1 MTDHAVTVSVVIPT
15 VGRRTLRRSVESALR
30 QTQPP
35 AEVLVV
41 ADTDATL
48 DLPEDDRIV
57 VLSPGAGTGRG
68 GCRQIGIDKAQG
80 AIIALLDD
88 DDTWH
93 ADKLQRQ
100 LHACR
105 DAGGTWISATRIV
118 VRGPGDRRRVW
129 PRRLIGPRQP
139 AADYLFRRR
148 ELESGGAVLQTSTLC
163 FPTSLGRRIRWDIDE
178 GVHDEAGWLLRA
190 QRAVADLSV
199 IHVPDALGDYNV
211 HAASFSRST
220 VDRTDE
226 YVRWGLEHLREE
238 PSRVR
243 GDYLCTSPVSAA
255 VAAGSIRGAA
265 TAIGA
270 GLRHG
275 RPGGYALGYAA
286 ASLFR
291 IVGRRGRALL
301 GAASS

>member
-1 MTDHAVTVSVVIPT
+1 MTDHPVTVSVVIPT
-15 VGRRTLRRSVESALR
+15 VGRKTLRRAVESALR
-30 QTQPP
+30 QTAPP

-41 ADTDATL
+41 ADTEATL
-48 DLPEDDRIV
+48 ELPDDDSIV

-68 GCRQIGIDKAQG
+68 RCRQIGIDKARG
-80 AIIALLDD
+80 AIVALLDD

-93 ADKLQRQ
+93 TDKLRRQ
-100 LHACR
+100 IDACR
-105 DAGGTWISATRIV
+105 DAGDTWISATRMV

-148 ELESGGAVLQTSTLC
+148 EFVSGGAVLQTSTLC

-190 QRAVADLSV
+190 QRAVADLAV

-211 HAASFSRST
+211 HATSFSRST
-220 VDRTDE
+220 VDRTDQCM
-226 YVRWGLEHLREE
+226 RWGLEHLCHE
-238 PSRVR
+238 PARVR

-255 VAAGSIRGAA
+255 VAAGSLRGAT
-265 TAIGA
+265 TAIAA

-286 ASLFR
+286 ASVLR
-291 IVGRRGRALL
+291 IVVRRGRALL
-301 GAASS
+301 GARSS